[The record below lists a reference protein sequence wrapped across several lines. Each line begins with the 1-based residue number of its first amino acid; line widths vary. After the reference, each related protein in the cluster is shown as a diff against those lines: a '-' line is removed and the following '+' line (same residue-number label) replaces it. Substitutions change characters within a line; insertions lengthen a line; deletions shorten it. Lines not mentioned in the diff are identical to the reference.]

1 MSSLAASCIC
11 NLAASLLCV
20 AVLCRVFAMEEPML
34 ASLLPKSITTAMG
47 IAVSEQMGAS
57 PQ

>member
-1 MSSLAASCIC
+1 MAASCIC

-20 AVLCRVFAMEEPML
+20 AVLCRAFAMEEPML
-34 ASLLPKSITTAMG
+34 ASLFPKSITTAMG

>member
-1 MSSLAASCIC
+1 MAASCIC

>member
-1 MSSLAASCIC
+1 
-11 NLAASLLCV
+11 LAASLLCV
-20 AVLCRVFAMEEPML
+20 AALCRVFAMEEPTL